1 MSKKT
6 LEELNA
12 EMTELQERERKLFQE
27 LAKTYNEEKVKKV
40 ASVVEDLK
48 KLEWTFYDGTLTA
61 EVDTLDLPDELFG
74 RTGNLHIIAEYDE
87 KHILV
92 SRAKEGKYSL
102 EDELKFF
109 KDEGFNFDTSEQL
122 VFVENALKKML
133 ADVETLK
140 KYQTK

>member
-6 LEELNA
+6 LEELIA